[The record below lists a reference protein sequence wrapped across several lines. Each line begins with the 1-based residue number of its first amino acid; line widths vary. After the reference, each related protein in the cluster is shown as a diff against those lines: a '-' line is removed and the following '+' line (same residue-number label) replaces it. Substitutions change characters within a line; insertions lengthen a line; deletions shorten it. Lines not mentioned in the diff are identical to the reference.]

1 MALSGERLFNDFII
15 FLTMCPGGLCLYEVE
30 LLFEVLPTQMTEAE
44 KSKKIKLYIDMLN
57 CEAKGIT

>member
-1 MALSGERLFNDFII
+1 
-15 FLTMCPGGLCLYEVE
+15 MCPGGLCLYEVE